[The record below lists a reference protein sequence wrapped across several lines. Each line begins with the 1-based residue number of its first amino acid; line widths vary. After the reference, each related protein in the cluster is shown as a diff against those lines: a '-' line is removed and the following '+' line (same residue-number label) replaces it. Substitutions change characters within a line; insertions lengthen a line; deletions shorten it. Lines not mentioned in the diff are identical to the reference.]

1 MTLEVIVVLIILIP
15 IVALAVIR
23 AKGGWRMNIKQ
34 VLWQIAGN
42 FLLVSGLLLLFPSFY
57 LLFHGKEGNA
67 GPGLLAISLVLT
79 AGGYFLTN
87 RNGRKTD
94 PPSGR

>member
-34 VLWQIAGN
+34 VLRQIAGN
-42 FLLVSGLLLLFPSFY
+42 FLLVSGLFLLFPSFY
-57 LLFHGKEGNA
+57 LLFYGKEGNA
-67 GPGLLAISLVLT
+67 GLGLLAVSLILT

-87 RNGRKTD
+87 RNGRKSDRT
-94 PPSGR
+94 PGN